1 MYRFKDRISLKNIF
15 GSVQFSVIY
24 FIAIFVLFL
33 YMLGDISEDTRVRQ
47 EESLNSAV
55 HRCIVSCYC
64 VEGTYPPS
72 LDYMVKHYGLT
83 YDKSSFFIDYR
94 SEGANI
100 YPVVSIIRKGER
112 LE

>member
-1 MYRFKDRISLKNIF
+1 MYRFKDRKSFKDIF
-15 GSVQFSVIY
+15 GSVQFSVI
-24 FIAIFVLFL
+24 FFVAIFVFFL
-33 YMLGDISEDTRVRQ
+33 YMLGNISDDTKARQ

-72 LDYMVKHYGLT
+72 LDYMIQHYGLT

-94 SEGANI
+94 SEGSNI
-100 YPVVSIIRKGER
+100 YPEVAIIRKGER
-112 LE
+112 HE

>member
-1 MYRFKDRISLKNIF
+1 MYRFKDRISIKNIF
-15 GSVQFSVIY
+15 GSVQFSVI
-24 FIAIFVLFL
+24 FVIVVFVIFL
-33 YMLGDISEDTRVRQ
+33 YMLGNISEDTRIRQ

-64 VEGTYPPS
+64 VEGTYPPN
-72 LDYMVKHYGLT
+72 LDYMVQHYGLT

-100 YPVVSIIRKGER
+100 YPEVVVIRKGER
-112 LE
+112 HE

>member
-1 MYRFKDRISLKNIF
+1 MYRFKDRFSLKSIF
-15 GSVQFSVIY
+15 GSVQFSVVI
-24 FIAIFVLFL
+24 FIAIFVFFL
-33 YMLGDISEDTRVRQ
+33 YMLGNISEDTKARQ

-72 LDYMVKHYGLT
+72 LDYMVQHYGLT

-94 SEGANI
+94 PEGANI
-100 YPVVSIIRKGER
+100 YPEVAIIRKGER
-112 LE
+112 HE